1 MSAGSFVARQRDH
14 RRDRGKPG
22 SNDVVNDV
30 SKPEQDARKMCI
42 ETSPVVFPF
51 LVSEKNEWTSF
62 SVTTGALYP
71 CALFESKIEIDPTFL
86 ETLIVD
92 RRRFRHDVCF
102 QTSHAL
108 FRGCLV
114 DCDVL
119 LPSSARL
126 MYIVASLVHE
136 IFINCYILYRSNRA
150 TNLVVRALFIAFIFI
165 FSYHIYWTSK

>member
-14 RRDRGKPG
+14 RRDRGESG
-22 SNDVVNDV
+22 SNNVVNDV

-42 ETSPVVFPF
+42 GTSPVVFPF
-51 LVSEKNEWTSF
+51 LVSEKMNGIVQCHDRRF
-62 SVTTGALYP
+62 RCP
-71 CALFESKIEIDPTFL
+71 CALFESKIEIDLTFL
-86 ETLIVD
+86 GILTAD
-92 RRRFRHDVCF
+92 RRRFLHDVCY

-108 FRGCLV
+108 FRCLV

-119 LPSSARL
+119 LPSPARL
-126 MYIVASLVHE
+126 YIVASLVHE

-165 FSYHIYWTSK
+165 FSNIFIGLRNEP